1 MARAR
6 PAADTPT
13 PNRPVWARLA
23 VLVFLLPAAAV
34 LLPST
39 ILLTV
44 LMLPTL
50 CAWIIDRVPGRSLA
64 LSIGLLNG
72 AGTIPGMVQLWNG
85 GHDLP
90 TMSRVLGDPYVW
102 FAAYLAAGAAWL
114 IFLMLPPL
122 LQRYYGFATDSRL
135 RGLEKR
141 QDKLRAEWG
150 EEVAGL
156 TAEAKAEA
164 DGDAPAAGAGK
175 PARGQGRAQ
184 KPGGRTATA

>member
-6 PAADTPT
+6 SAADAPA
-13 PNRPVWARLA
+13 PARPVWSRLA

-39 ILLTV
+39 ILLSV

-50 CAWIIDRVPGRSLA
+50 CAWIVDRVPGRSLA

-72 AGTIPGMVQLWNG
+72 AGTIPGMVQLWSG

-122 LQRYYGFATDSRL
+122 LQRYYAFASDSRL
-135 RGLEKR
+135 RGLQKR
-141 QDKLRAEWG
+141 QEKLRAEWG
-150 EEVAGL
+150 QEVAGL
-156 TAEAKAEA
+156 TPEGQAEAE
-164 DGDAPAAGAGK
+164 GDAPAAGRAK
-175 PARGQGRAQ
+175 PAQNRAQ
-184 KPGGRTATA
+184 KPGGQTATA